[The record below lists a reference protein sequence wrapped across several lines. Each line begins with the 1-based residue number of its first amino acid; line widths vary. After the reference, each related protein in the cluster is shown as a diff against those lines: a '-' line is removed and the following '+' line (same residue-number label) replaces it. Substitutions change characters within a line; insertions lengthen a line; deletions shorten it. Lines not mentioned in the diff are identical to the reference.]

1 MLDCRRDFDSELRHV
16 GAPLP
21 ALASLDEE
29 HTILLGTFSSV
40 LTPALGCGY
49 LVVPAALVHSFA
61 RQRRATGQPVPAIVQ
76 EAVADYLSTGAL
88 RRRTQRMRQVYR
100 RRRRTVIDTL
110 GSLPGTT
117 LQPIDGGLH
126 AVLVFDGSEDDVVQ
140 RCRQEGVGVTP
151 LSTYWGS
158 SDAGVAGIV
167 LGFGSHDDAT
177 LASALKIIAG
187 VVTAHGRTSS

>member
-1 MLDCRRDFDSELRHV
+1 
-16 GAPLP
+16 
-21 ALASLDEE
+21 
-29 HTILLGTFSSV
+29 ILLGTFSSV

-61 RQRRATGQPVPAIVQ
+61 RQRRAPGQPVPAIVQ
-76 EAVADYLSTGAL
+76 ETVADYPSTGAL
-88 RRRTQRMRQVYR
+88 PRPTQRMRPVSR
-100 RRRRTVIDTL
+100 PRRRTVIDTL

-151 LSTYWGS
+151 LSAYWGS
-158 SDAGVAGIV
+158 SDAGAAGIV
-167 LGFGSHDDAT
+167 LGFVSHHDPT
-177 LASALKIIAG
+177 LASALK
-187 VVTAHGRTSS
+187 T

>member
-1 MLDCRRDFDSELRHV
+1 
-16 GAPLP
+16 
-21 ALASLDEE
+21 
-29 HTILLGTFSSV
+29 
-40 LTPALGCGY
+40 
-49 LVVPAALVHSFA
+49 
-61 RQRRATGQPVPAIVQ
+61 
-76 EAVADYLSTGAL
+76 VADYLSTGAL

-151 LSTYWGS
+151 LSAYWGS

-187 VVTAHGRTSS
+187 VVTTHGRLSS